1 MSISQKIAESHSEP
15 LIGILKSQVIPSW
28 EHYGMERL
36 AVTANSLKRFHDQ
49 GVPQEIKT
57 SVKQRTG
64 KKTAPYSRK
73 LFNNANILVEKWPDD
88 DQAIFRYPA
97 LVFVLSGQASFHVA
111 DYLINCPAGHFLAF
125 AKSVPRPIGEN
136 YPPLNQGEQCDVL
149 WFFAPPG
156 TGGMVAYIC
165 RRNAEKHW
173 HDSYRVVFRPEAVQL
188 FNFLMGELEE
198 HAAHHTQ
205 IIQPGLQTFLHL
217 FLSELQEDRYH
228 SIGKGETRN
237 IDRRIE
243 SPIEQAQEYIKL
255 HLNKPLT
262 AALVASQVYM
272 SRTLFLQ
279 SFASETGETFHT
291 YLTRQRMETAK
302 ELLNKGYW
310 ATAFICESIGLRPTQ
325 FRNQFKQYYGVT
337 PTQYRNELPKVND
350 IVQR

>member
-1 MSISQKIAESHSEP
+1 MAKAQSTSGNHSEP
-15 LIGILKSQVIPSW
+15 LIGILKSQIIPSW
-28 EHYGMERL
+28 ERYGIERL
-36 AVTANSLKRFHDQ
+36 AVTANSLKQFLEQD
-49 GVPQEIKT
+49 VPVEMKT
-57 SVKQRTG
+57 AVKRRTG
-64 KKTAPYSRK
+64 KKAAPYSRK

-97 LVFVLSGQASFHVA
+97 LIFVLSGEASFHVA
-111 DYLINCPAGHFLAF
+111 DYLIHCPAGHFLVF
-125 AKSVPRPIGEN
+125 AKDVPRPIGEN
-136 YPPLNQGEQCDVL
+136 YPRLKQGEQCDVL

-188 FNFLMGELEE
+188 FNFLMSELKEYRAS
-198 HAAHHTQ
+198 HLQ

-279 SFASETGETFHT
+279 HFASETGETFHT

-337 PTQYRNELPKVND
+337 PTQYRHALPKVND